1 MSVMRVP
8 LKKAAGSCY
17 SLTTQLATDR
27 RGIHGNTDSEE
38 CRKPI
43 VSEQKQVKIAKKYCK
58 KMSFGVDVREVT
70 GSSPV
75 SSTKKTALF
84 EGKERFFLTFS
95 ETL

>member
-27 RGIHGNTDSEE
+27 RGIHGNTDSEV

-75 SSTKKTALF
+75 SSTRKTALF
-84 EGKERFFLTFS
+84 SRKERSF
-95 ETL
+95 